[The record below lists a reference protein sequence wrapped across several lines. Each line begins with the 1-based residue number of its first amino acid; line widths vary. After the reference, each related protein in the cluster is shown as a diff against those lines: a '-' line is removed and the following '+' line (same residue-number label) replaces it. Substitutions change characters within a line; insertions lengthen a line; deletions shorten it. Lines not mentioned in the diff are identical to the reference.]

1 VHSVRI
7 ECGLN
12 SIGKQKHGTIVAYFF
27 KKLVLTF
34 SISISATRVMT
45 MPHFERRSYVRGKF
59 SFKIKF
65 KTMTSDEYEALLNSR
80 ESRFSLLQEEQGIA
94 AVDKAQITDTSI
106 DASLMNYVVRIDE
119 KLDLILELL
128 TKDSEAERL
137 FEQGVG
143 VNISGS
149 GMNILVDQP
158 AETGHIIHSKIYLS
172 RIPMVFLDVF
182 GEVVRSSEV
191 NECGKILYSLGV
203 KFLDLSVNDQERII
217 ATVFKTQRGD
227 LRKRKNRS

>member
-1 VHSVRI
+1 
-7 ECGLN
+7 
-12 SIGKQKHGTIVAYFF
+12 
-27 KKLVLTF
+27 
-34 SISISATRVMT
+34 
-45 MPHFERRSYVRGKF
+45 MPHFERRSYVRGNF

-80 ESRFSLLQEEQGIA
+80 ESRFSLLQEEQDLA
-94 AVDKAQITDTSI
+94 AGDKAQITDTSI
-106 DASLMNYVVRIDE
+106 DASLMNYIVRIDE

-128 TKDSEAERL
+128 TKDNEEEGL

-149 GMNILVDQP
+149 GMNIMVDQP
-158 AETGHIIHSKIYLS
+158 VETGHIIHSKIYLS

-182 GEVVRSSEV
+182 GEVVRLSEV

-217 ATVFKTQRGD
+217 AMVFKTQRGD
-227 LRKRKNRS
+227 LRKRKSGS